1 MSSQVI
7 QDSGH
12 IEVSSGQTYVLPSSA
27 CTFYANGSLVCYDCM
42 EGLSIDGFLTS
53 RLGEMDLSVRHES
66 GCFLMEVENIPLTKP
81 PVSQETVCTIGG
93 LDAGHLITGHQD
105 QVFSQ
110 CGREI
115 ARITRSSGSA
125 SGSASGSEEI
135 FTRSGDL
142 LCSQVVADN
151 DSVCFK
157 TRTNALTFVDGGV
170 FLLHGDIYMGSKF
183 RLHKSARGIVIERLE
198 ESSGEYIERLKLE
211 TA

>member
-7 QDSGH
+7 QVSDR
-12 IEVSSGQTYVLPSSA
+12 IQVSSGQTYVLPSSA
-27 CTFYANGSLVCYDCM
+27 CTFYANGSLVSYDCTA
-42 EGLSIDGFLTS
+42 GLSIDGFLTS
-53 RLGEMDLSVRHES
+53 RLGDLDLSVRHEY
-66 GCFLMEVENIPLTKP
+66 GRFLMEVEGCPITRP
-81 PVSQETVCTIGG
+81 PVIQQTVCTIGG
-93 LDAGHLITGHQD
+93 IDAGHLIAGQED

-115 ARITRSSGSA
+115 ARITRSC
-125 SGSASGSEEI
+125 GSASGSEEI